1 MLNFSGTGDPSVN
14 MLVPPD
20 IAAADPLDASVPL
33 KLRHVL
39 FPYGFPLHIKSTDP
53 EVIRAAELSWGC
65 FEQRFRE
72 SPVELRFMISEE
84 TERRRLRP
92 PRFRAQ
98 ANLLTIVAGLD
109 NFACCDL
116 SRGFGFACLTKT
128 ALANQDYF
136 RFHFLEAM
144 VYTLLDTQHL
154 VALHAACI
162 EMNGRGVM
170 FVGES
175 GAGKSSLAYACARRG
190 HVYISDEASLLVRRK
205 AERLV
210 LGNPQIVRFRPA
222 ARALFPELKGH
233 VRSRNGKPSIEV
245 ATRDLRNVRTT
256 TGCHVDYVLFLNRS
270 QTPGLDASLAPVNQ
284 CTALRVLFRQV
295 WPGELP
301 IHEERLKS
309 VEQLLAA
316 RLYQF
321 TYSDLDRAVDFL
333 EQATRASA

>member
-1 MLNFSGTGDPSVN
+1 
-14 MLVPPD
+14 MLVSPD
-20 IAAADPLDASVPL
+20 IATADPLAASMPL

-72 SPVELRFMISEE
+72 PPLELRFVISEE

-98 ANLLTIVAGLD
+98 ANLLTIVAGFD
-109 NFACCDL
+109 NYACCDL
-116 SRGFGFACLTKT
+116 SRGFGFGCLTKA

-136 RFHFLEAM
+136 RYHFLEAM

-205 AERLV
+205 ADRLV
-210 LGNPQIVRFRPA
+210 LGNPQMVRFRPT
-222 ARALFPELKGH
+222 ARTLFPEVKGH
-233 VRSRNGKPSIEV
+233 VRSRNGKPSIEI
-245 ATRDLRNVRTT
+245 ATRDLRHVRTA
-256 TGCHVDYVLFLNRS
+256 TGCTVDYVLFLNRS
-270 QTPGLDASLAPVNQ
+270 QTPGLLTSLTPMNNGA
-284 CTALRVLFRQV
+284 ALRLLFRQV

-309 VEQLLAA
+309 VEQLLSA
-316 RLYQF
+316 RLYQL
-321 TYSDLDRAVDFL
+321 TYNDLDHTVEFL
-333 EQATRASA
+333 DQTIRASS